1 MSGNDNIDEAHALSE
16 SEAQDVQHLREIAG
30 GIGYLDALK
39 LLEESSWN
47 LERAV
52 HKLMGFEDSGLRQ
65 RSLLCPFQLTP
76 QVELIPPNQRILR
89 SRNSTHSWWWSTAL
103 FLFEPIRLGCSLLF
117 GIVKFF
123 SESDLFELSGVELF
137 IIGVNSFYRNYFPCQ
152 ASFLWS
158 DPRNQ
163 VTDPVGD
170 VRNFIQHFKET
181 YGSVNTSFDVDGNSN
196 PTESSTSDSFPP
208 FFEGTYADAVQE
220 AKQSLRFLIVYLH
233 GDSHEDTH
241 RFCKDILQSEDVLRF
256 LRNSNELL
264 FWGCNIESPEGY
276 RVSRTLREHTYPFI
290 GVIGLTNIPSFLNFV
305 ILPISFIILRS
316 TPSFN
321 RSEREMNAQ
330 LRREQDLAYEA
341 SLAEDRAKVAAREAQ
356 QRSAALVAEQLAK
369 DAKRKEDLKKAHINR
384 KRIWQSRL
392 PPPPKFEEGST
403 VQLSFKMPRGSRVSR
418 VFNLNDS
425 IKVIFSDF
433 FTKYF
438 ILDHTVS
445 SYSSVHSITLIFL
458 FQLLYYFV
466 LSQDD
471 SPTEFE
477 VQSNFPKRIIPCQ
490 PFEESDVEDYIDT
503 PDNKMD
509 CDEPEVITDWSRKC
523 QNDPPSFFDIDLTR
537 PEMLFVLNKDA

>member
-1 MSGNDNIDEAHALSE
+1 MLTSLKIKQRVTRDFSKFCHYTSTEMSGNDNIDEAHALSE

-65 RSLLCPFQLTP
+65 RSTASRISSVP

-123 SESDLFELSGVELF
+123 SESDLLELSGVELL
-137 IIGVNSFYRNYFPCQ
+137 IIGVNSVRLKKGIINYSTYGVGIHLAIPYRQNKLMGRNLILQVLSRLVKCIRSLPAISRVSGRLVIGLQNSDFMNGTSTSGFP
-152 ASFLWS
+152 
-158 DPRNQ
+158 

-290 GVIGLTNIPSFLNFV
+290 GVIGLTNIPS
-305 ILPISFIILRS
+305 
-316 TPSFN
+316 
-321 RSEREMNAQ
+321 
-330 LRREQDLAYEA
+330 
-341 SLAEDRAKVAAREAQ
+341 K
-356 QRSAALVAEQLAK
+356 
-369 DAKRKEDLKKAHINR
+369 
-384 KRIWQSRL
+384 
-392 PPPPKFEEGST
+392 
-403 VQLSFKMPRGSRVSR
+403 
-418 VFNLNDS
+418 
-425 IKVIFSDF
+425 
-433 FTKYF
+433 
-438 ILDHTVS
+438 
-445 SYSSVHSITLIFL
+445 
-458 FQLLYYFV
+458 
-466 LSQDD
+466 
-471 SPTEFE
+471 
-477 VQSNFPKRIIPCQ
+477 
-490 PFEESDVEDYIDT
+490 
-503 PDNKMD
+503 
-509 CDEPEVITDWSRKC
+509 
-523 QNDPPSFFDIDLTR
+523 
-537 PEMLFVLNKDA
+537 

>member
-1 MSGNDNIDEAHALSE
+1 MFLHVIWLTEFIKLSGRYS
-16 SEAQDVQHLREIAG
+16 R
-30 GIGYLDALK
+30 YR
-39 LLEESSWN
+39 SS
-47 LERAV
+47 V
-52 HKLMGFEDSGLRQ
+52 
-65 RSLLCPFQLTP
+65 
-76 QVELIPPNQRILR
+76 
-89 SRNSTHSWWWSTAL
+89 NSKIHS
-103 FLFEPIRLGCSLLF
+103 LGCLYHF
-117 GIVKFF
+117 
-123 SESDLFELSGVELF
+123 
-137 IIGVNSFYRNYFPCQ
+137 RH

-290 GVIGLTNIPSFLNFV
+290 GVIGLTNIPISESGVYSGSSTRMALLGRIEGVLEPSELVDQLNS
-305 ILPISFIILRS
+305 ILNEHQTAIITARLD
-316 TPSFN
+316 

-425 IKVIFSDF
+425 IK
-433 FTKYF
+433 
-438 ILDHTVS
+438 
-445 SYSSVHSITLIFL
+445 
-458 FQLLYYFV
+458 LLYYFV

-523 QNDPPSFFDIDLTR
+523 QNDPPSFFNIGLTR

>member
-1 MSGNDNIDEAHALSE
+1 MPVDSEVDAADSLSE
-16 SEAQDVQHLREIAG
+16 SEAQDIQHLREIAG

-52 HKLMGFEDSGLRQ
+52 HKLMGFEDSSVRQ
-65 RSLLCPFQLTP
+65 RSNSLRSSSVP
-76 QVELIPPNQRILR
+76 QVDLVPPNQRILR
-89 SRNSTHSWWWSTAL
+89 AGNSPHSWLWSTAM
-103 FLFEPIRLGCSLLF
+103 FFFEPIRVGYSLF
-117 GIVKFF
+117 VGIVKFF
-123 SESDLFELSGVELF
+123 
-137 IIGVNSFYRNYFPCQ
+137 

-170 VRNFIQHFKET
+170 VRKFIQHFKET
-181 YGSVNTSFDVDGNSN
+181 YGSMYSEFDVNGDSNAPENSM
-196 PTESSTSDSFPP
+196 SDSFPP

-290 GVIGLTNIPSFLNFV
+290 GVIGLTNIPISENGIYSGSSTRMALLGRIEGVLESSELVAQLNS
-305 ILPISFIILRS
+305 ILNEHQTAIVTARLD
-316 TPSFN
+316 

-341 SLAEDRAKVAAREAQ
+341 SLAEDRAKVAAREVL
-356 QRSAALVAEQLAK
+356 QRNAALEAEQLAR
-369 DAKRKEDLKKAHINR
+369 DAKRKEDLQKAHLKR
-384 KRIWQSRL
+384 KRVWQKRL
-392 PPPPKFEEGST
+392 PPPPKFKEGST
-403 VQLSFKMPRGSRVSR
+403 VQLSFKMPHGSRVSR
-418 VFNLNDS
+418 VFNLDDS
-425 IKVIFSDF
+425 VK
-433 FTKYF
+433 
-438 ILDHTVS
+438 
-445 SYSSVHSITLIFL
+445 
-458 FQLLYYFV
+458 LLYYFI

-471 SPTEFE
+471 APNEFE
-477 VQSNFPKRIIPCQ
+477 IQSNFPKRVLPCQ
-490 PFEESDVEDYIDT
+490 PSEESDVEDYIETSDK
-503 PDNKMD
+503 KMD
-509 CDEPEVITDWSRKC
+509 CDEYDVITDWLPKC
-523 QNDPPSFFDIDLTR
+523 ENDPPSFCNIGLTKS
-537 PEMLFVLNKDA
+537 EMLFILNKNA

>member
-1 MSGNDNIDEAHALSE
+1 
-16 SEAQDVQHLREIAG
+16 
-30 GIGYLDALK
+30 
-39 LLEESSWN
+39 
-47 LERAV
+47 
-52 HKLMGFEDSGLRQ
+52 MGFEDSGLRQ
-65 RSLLCPFQLTP
+65 RSTASRISSVP

-123 SESDLFELSGVELF
+123 T
-137 IIGVNSFYRNYFPCQ
+137 
-152 ASFLWS
+152 SFLWS

-290 GVIGLTNIPSFLNFV
+290 GVIGLTNIPKSSLIIIFSLVSESGVYSGSSTRMALLGRIEGVLEPSELVDQLNS
-305 ILPISFIILRS
+305 ILNEHQTAIITARLD
-316 TPSFN
+316 

-425 IKVIFSDF
+425 IK
-433 FTKYF
+433 
-438 ILDHTVS
+438 
-445 SYSSVHSITLIFL
+445 
-458 FQLLYYFV
+458 LLYYFV

-523 QNDPPSFFDIDLTR
+523 QNDPPSFFNIGLTR

>member
-1 MSGNDNIDEAHALSE
+1 MLTSLKIKQRVTCDFSKFCHYTSTEMSGNDNIDEAHALSE

-65 RSLLCPFQLTP
+65 RSTASRISSVP

-123 SESDLFELSGVELF
+123 T
-137 IIGVNSFYRNYFPCQ
+137 
-152 ASFLWS
+152 SFLWS

-290 GVIGLTNIPSFLNFV
+290 GVIGLTNIPISESGVYSGSSTRMALLGRIEGVLEPSELVDQLNS
-305 ILPISFIILRS
+305 ILNEHQTAIITARLD
-316 TPSFN
+316 

-425 IKVIFSDF
+425 IK
-433 FTKYF
+433 
-438 ILDHTVS
+438 
-445 SYSSVHSITLIFL
+445 
-458 FQLLYYFV
+458 LLYYFV